1 VRRGRRRLT
10 LRGLVLLRPT
20 GFVRRPMV
28 VSTAPRLIRRGSL
41 LFLVVHKDRVFP
53 DFDRLNL
60 AVVDYVDRLDGR
72 VSVRLA
78 RRWRGCATADTSA
91 STLPF

>member
-1 VRRGRRRLT
+1 MRRGRRRLT
-10 LRGLVLLRPT
+10 LRGLVV
-20 GFVRRPMV
+20 G
-28 VSTAPRLIRRGSL
+28 TAPRLIRRGTL
-41 LFLVVHKDRVFP
+41 LFLVVRKDRVFP

-78 RRWRGCATADTSA
+78 RRWRGGATADTSA